1 MKRIL
6 IFLFLTYTLVL
17 SNDDLTARAVIK
29 SQEQT
34 TLSSQIAGEVVYLP
48 KSEGERFRK
57 GELLAKID
65 CKIYEAQKA
74 KVEVET
80 NIAKLQMEKN
90 KELEA
95 YQSISKFDV
104 SISEQEY
111 QKRKQELNIA
121 NINVNRCQIYAPY
134 DGYIS
139 QRHVSPYKNVEVNE
153 KLFDIVPTTSFE
165 AYIVVPSSALNW
177 IKENMNITLNIDEL
191 SQKVDAKIKFVSS
204 VVDPTS
210 QTVIIRAKITSKN
223 NDIMPGMSATAYFKT
238 PIKGDKK

>member
-1 MKRIL
+1 MKKIL
-6 IFLFLTYTLVL
+6 ICLFFAYCVL
-17 SNDDLTARAVIK
+17 QADNELTARAIIK

-34 TLSSQIAGEVVYLP
+34 VLSTQIAGEVVFLP
-48 KSEGERFRK
+48 KSEGEKFKK

-74 KVEVET
+74 KVEIET

-104 SISEQEY
+104 LISEQEY

-121 NINVNRCQIYAPY
+121 NINVSRCQIHAPY
-134 DGYIS
+134 EGYIS
-139 QRHVSPYKNVEVNE
+139 QRYVSPYKNVEVNE
-153 KLFDIVPTTSFE
+153 KLFEIVPMYSFE
-165 AYIVVPSSALNW
+165 AYIVVPSSSLNW
-177 IKENMNITLNIDEL
+177 IKENTNITLTIDEL
-191 SQKVDAKIKFVSS
+191 AQNIEAKIKFVSS

-223 NDIMPGMSATAYFKT
+223 NNIMPGMSATAYFKQ
-238 PIKGDKK
+238 PK